1 MRITN
6 KEKNIILDTI
16 KDIFGDSEVYLF
28 GSRIDDTK
36 RGGDIDIFII
46 PKNKT
51 NLLYKKL
58 LTKSRLEN
66 ILFKPFD
73 IIVSKNNNSLI
84 EKEALEGIKLC

>member
-16 KDIFGDSEVYLF
+16 KDIFGDSVVYLF